1 MAGITDHYLRGEA
14 LKFFGAHPDREDDR
28 RRAVQRAV
36 RPLAPAV
43 ADVLEQQNARYVQ
56 SPARDAHLAALRA
69 GAAAVVTGQQV
80 GLFLGPLYTLYKAA
94 AAVVDARALA
104 AQTGE
109 KVVPVFWLQSEDHDL
124 PEIARCVAPPLHDEP
139 LELQLPASPDDRLS
153 VACCALPAEVE
164 TQLEALEDHLSHHA
178 HAGSHLA
185 LLRRHYRP
193 GVCWVDAFAGVIAE
207 LFADEGLVL
216 VDPRDPALARHT
228 ATVHRTAIVEA
239 ASLSQRLQ
247 QRVDELTA
255 AGYAASVHIRPGSPL
270 SFFHPEGPRGPRYRL
285 EPSETGFGEV
295 GGTGT
300 HTQDE
305 LLAWLEREPL
315 RFSTSALLR
324 PILQDTLLPTAA
336 YVGGPGEIAYFA
348 QLAPLFEAFKLPM
361 PLVVPRARL
370 RIIEPRTRR
379 LMERLQLR
387 PDDAALPE
395 EVLLA
400 MCHGHDASLPT
411 ADALSSRLLAGFE
424 QSLSE
429 LGEPAAA
436 QLPALARSL
445 ERTRKTVAYAV
456 SRFARNYERAR
467 LRRDEGLV
475 SDVRRFKALLHPEG
489 GPQERCHGLS
499 WYAAKWGDRA
509 LVEAVLAAIVP
520 FDSTLKDLEP

>member
-1 MAGITDHYLRGEA
+1 MAGITDHYLKGEA

-28 RRAVQRAV
+28 RRAVRRAV

-43 ADVLEQQNARYVQ
+43 ADVLEQQNARYVK
-56 SPARDAHLAALRA
+56 SPAREAHLADLRA

-94 AAVVDARALA
+94 AAIVDAKALA
-104 AQTGE
+104 ALTGE

-124 PEIARCVAPPLHDEP
+124 PEIARCVSPPLHDEA
-139 LELQLPASPDDRLS
+139 LELRLPASPDDRLS
-153 VACCALPAEVE
+153 VACCTLPAAVE
-164 TQLEALEDHLSHHA
+164 EQLEALEDHLSHHA
-178 HAGSHLA
+178 FAADHLA

-193 GVCWVDAFAGVIAE
+193 GAGWVSAFAGVIAE
-207 LFADEGLVL
+207 LFAEEGLVL

-228 ATVHRTAIVEA
+228 ASVHRTAIVEA
-239 ASLSQRLQ
+239 DRISQALQ
-247 QRVDELTA
+247 RRVDELKS
-255 AGYAASVHIRPGSPL
+255 AGFAASVHVRPGSPL
-270 SFFHPEGPRGPRYRL
+270 SFFHPTGERGPRFRL
-285 EPSETGFGEV
+285 EPDDAGFREI
-295 GGTGT
+295 GGAGT
-300 HTQDE
+300 HTREE
-305 LLAWLEREPL
+305 LLAVLEREPL

-348 QLAPLFEAFKLPM
+348 QLAPLYEIFSLPM

-370 RIIEPRTRR
+370 RIIESRTRR
-379 LMERLQLR
+379 LMERLQLG

-400 MCHGHDASLPT
+400 MCHGHDASLPSAET
-411 ADALSSRLLAGFE
+411 LSTKLLAGFE
-424 QSLSE
+424 QTLNE
-429 LGEPAAA
+429 LAGPVAG
-436 QLPALARSL
+436 QVPTLGRSL
-445 ERTRKTVAYAV
+445 ERTRGTVKYAV
-456 SRFARNYERAR
+456 SRFVRNYERAR

-475 SDVRRFKALLHPEG
+475 SDVRRLAALLHPEG

-509 LVEAVLAAIVP
+509 LVEAVLESIVP
-520 FDSTLKDLEP
+520 FDPSLKDLER